1 MRIGIDVRLDESGIG
16 RYSLRLA
23 EELVRLGGSEE
34 YVLFARSRTYRELER
49 LQGNV
54 ERRLAD
60 IEWYTV
66 SEQLGMP
73 RILRSAGLDLV
84 HFPHF
89 NVPLVYRGPYVVTVH
104 DLIHFLRRDLD
115 PTRKDA
121 AARPWKALPYRLV
134 LAHAVRHAER
144 VIAVSEATKRDIVD
158 RLGVDP
164 NRIAVT
170 HEGVGIELPSARS
183 EELRPDLGVRAP
195 YFLYVGNA
203 YPHKNLPRLLDAFA
217 RLQGDGLDT
226 FQLVLAGN
234 QGPYASALAQQART
248 LGIESRVVCTGRV
261 TDAQLVGLY
270 QQAAGLVL
278 VSLAEGFGLP
288 GLEAMAL
295 GVPVLA
301 SRIDA
306 LTEIYGDAALYVD
319 ASDPEDIARGLA
331 ALGTNSAVQR
341 DLHER
346 GLNRVGRFSWRAT
359 AEATRQIYL
368 ECLEGRKRR

>member
-34 YVLFARSRTYRELER
+34 YVLFARTRTFRELER
-49 LQGNV
+49 LEGNV

-60 IEWYTV
+60 IGWYTV

-73 RILRSAGLDLV
+73 RLLRSAGLDLV

-115 PTRKDA
+115 TTRTDA
-121 AARPWKALPYRLV
+121 AARPWKALPYRVV

-164 NRIAVT
+164 IRIAVT
-170 HEGVGIELPSARS
+170 HEGVGIELPSASS

-234 QGPYASALAQQART
+234 HGPYGSALAQLART
-248 LGIESRVVCTGRV
+248 LGIEARVVFTGRV
-261 TDAQLVGLY
+261 ADAQLVELY
-270 QQAAGLVL
+270 RQAAVLVL

-319 ASDPEDIARGLA
+319 ASDPEDIARGLTMLA
-331 ALGTNSAVQR
+331 TNGGVQR
-341 DLHER
+341 DMRER
-346 GLNRVGRFSWRAT
+346 GLNRVRQFSWRAT